1 MKKHLSVL
9 ALLMRGTIW
18 KFIVLLILGTV
29 AEYFFVRMSFGSPAE
44 RAVGSLPV
52 KLVFFACFLLLS
64 VLLWAS
70 CGDLGAK
77 SSYTIRRLRIDE
89 RLVFAWQAV
98 WNSCAYF
105 ILWAWQAAVAVW
117 LAQLSLAQLPAEY
130 AGPQALMMAFY
141 RADFLHALIPLL
153 DSSVWVRNALMVLG
167 LGLTGALLPLR
178 QRRGKRGLWIF
189 VYAVFCAA
197 IFPIST
203 GDANGA
209 GISTIV
215 SVAVIAASVALAV
228 GSREVR
234 DE

>member
-1 MKKHLSVL
+1 MKRHLSVL

-29 AEYFFVRMSFGSPAE
+29 AEYFFAARAFGSPAE
-44 RAVGSLPV
+44 RAVGSMPV

-64 VLLWAS
+64 ALLWAS
-70 CGDLGAK
+70 GSDMGAK

-89 RLVFAWQAV
+89 RVVFVWQAV
-98 WNSCAYF
+98 WNCCAYF
-105 ILWAWQAAVAVW
+105 ILWAWQAALAVW
-117 LAQLSLAQLPAEY
+117 LTELSLAQLAPEY

-178 QRRGKRGLWIF
+178 QRRGKRGSGIF

-197 IFPIST
+197 AFPIST
-203 GDANGA
+203 SDSNGA
-209 GISTIV
+209 AIATVV
-215 SVAVIAASVALAV
+215 SVVAIAASIALAA

>member
-1 MKKHLSVL
+1 MKKHISVL

-29 AEYFFVRMSFGSPAE
+29 AEYFFVSMSFGAAAE
-44 RAVGSLPV
+44 HAVGSLPV
-52 KLVFFACFLLLS
+52 KLVFCACFLLLS
-64 VLLWAS
+64 VLLWSAGS
-70 CGDLGAK
+70 DMGAK
-77 SSYTIRRLRIDE
+77 PSYTIRRLRIDE
-89 RLVFAWQAV
+89 RLVFAWQAL

-117 LAQLSLAQLPAEY
+117 LAQLSLAQLPAEQ
-130 AGPQALMMAFY
+130 AGPQALMLAFY

-153 DSSVWVRNALMVLG
+153 DSSVWTRNALMVLG

-178 QRRGKRGLWIF
+178 QRRGKRSSWIF

-197 IFPIST
+197 VFPIST
-203 GDANGA
+203 GDVSGA
-209 GISTIV
+209 GIATIV
-215 SVAVIAASVALAV
+215 SVIIIVASLALAI